1 MFNYISLTLKV
12 NVKDDNGWTVHI
24 WSIAICQAHT
34 SMYKWH
40 RLPHWLP
47 HEWRNAFGYVNTNKE
62 AQCMLYE
69 NTQCAKCKE
78 FMQVS
83 HNIERY
89 QKQTHS
95 HRPPSQKVSKYLDF
109 LVLFLPPNQQFLE
122 TTESSVPLRH
132 GSTAHPGFVTWNPRW
147 ERSMDDVPHVP
158 YEYDRCSQIYHGRRF
173 GPI

>member
-1 MFNYISLTLKV
+1 MAQV
-12 NVKDDNGWTVHI
+12 
-24 WSIAICQAHT
+24 
-34 SMYKWH
+34 
-40 RLPHWLP
+40 LPHDWQ
-47 HEWRNAFGYVNTNKE
+47 NAFGYVNMNKE

-69 NTQCAKCKE
+69 NTQYTKC
-78 FMQVS
+78 QDT

-89 QKQTHS
+89 QKKTHS

-158 YEYDRCSQIYHGRRF
+158 CEYDRCSRF
-173 GPI
+173 IMEGDLGPFKRCYILHIHKYLYPYKYNYR